1 MLVSWSSRRRLLAFA
16 LLFAVITGTIV
27 AKEGVVAQEPAAS
40 EPREP
45 WKEVRHNGR
54 AYVSL
59 EDVGR
64 FYDLS
69 FNRDEK
75 RARLMNESVK
85 LEFITGTKGLLLNG
99 LQFYLSYPVLPWGE
113 DRVIV
118 SNFDLVNVIDPTL
131 RPSSERDPSQL
142 QTVIINASHGGK
154 DAGISGP
161 FGVEKNFTLDLAL
174 RLKKQLAD
182 TPYRIVLTREGDFDL
197 SIADRFALAES
208 VKGEAIF
215 VSLHLGNGN
224 PNARGLE
231 ISTLPPP
238 YTPATY
244 DPVDAEPDT
253 SFYPGNINDRESLAL
268 AVAIQGQA
276 LRQKLRALGLK
287 RSRYEELKGI
297 DIPAVYCRAGFIT
310 NKEDVKLLR
319 QPEHLD
325 EIAKVLAGGIK
336 RYASVMEEGIEQYTL
351 RRAQDPLIIS
361 KIEVFPD
368 QVRSLQGEKRRVRFD
383 IRAHESTEID
393 PAKVDVQVY
402 FFDIVNGKTLDLS
415 AADPPAVEWISVLPD
430 WKATDTEVMEV
441 SYVLPAMNEEEFKAF
456 GQRFY
461 YGFVARLVYDGKL
474 VDSYSEPA
482 NLRRGLPHF
491 TTVFP

>member
-1 MLVSWSSRRRLLAFA
+1 MLAFA
-16 LLFAVITGTIV
+16 LLFAVITGTTV
-27 AKEGVVAQEPAAS
+27 AKEGDVDASKEAAAGNEPQEAWS
-40 EPREP
+40 
-45 WKEVRHNGR
+45 EVRHNGR
-54 AYVSL
+54 GYVSL
-59 EDVGR
+59 DDVGR
-64 FYDLS
+64 FYGLT
-69 FNRDEK
+69 FERDEK
-75 RARLMNESVK
+75 RARLTNGK
-85 LEFITGTKGLLLNG
+85 IHLEFITGTKGLLLNG
-99 LQFYLSYPVLPWGE
+99 LQFYLSYAVLPWGE

-131 RPSSERDPSQL
+131 RPSSQRDPSQL
-142 QTVIINASHGGK
+142 QTVIINASHGGR

-161 FGVEKNFTLDLAL
+161 WGREKDFTLDLAL
-174 RLKKQLAD
+174 RLRKQLAG
-182 TPYRIVLTREGDFDL
+182 TPYRIMLTREGDFDL
-197 SIADRFALAES
+197 SVVDRFALAEA

-244 DPVDAEPDT
+244 DPADAKPDE

-276 LRQKLRALGLK
+276 LREKVRTLGLK

-297 DIPAVYCRAGFIT
+297 AVPAVYCRAGFIT
-310 NKEDVKLLR
+310 NKEDLKLLG

-325 EIAKVLAGGIK
+325 RIAKVIAGGIQ
-336 RYASVMEEGIEQYTL
+336 RYASVIEQGIEQHTL
-351 RRAQDPLIIS
+351 QRAEEPLIIS
-361 KIEVFPD
+361 NVEVFAD
-368 QVRSLQGEKRRVRFD
+368 QVRSLQGEKRRVRID
-383 IRAHESTEID
+383 IRAHESTVVD

-402 FFDIVNGKTLDLS
+402 FFDLVNGKTLDLS

-441 SYVLPAMNEEEFKAF
+441 SYELPAMNEEEYKAF

-461 YGFVARLVYDGKL
+461 YGFVIRLVYDGKL
-474 VDSYSEPA
+474 VDSYSEPT

-491 TTVFP
+491 TPVFP